1 MSETATTPSS
11 IMFDADK
18 GQPVRVMPVHESLF
32 ITTMTWGRLA
42 AIVPDPRRAE
52 DPKALKY
59 ASPEDKEQA
68 ALRNEI
74 QRMIVGSKKENAV
87 KYARYI
93 ASGLRGVPA
102 KGWATPPFALWI
114 PEKLECISATG
125 PYGED
130 HLAYLPYGVSG
141 VLIDSETQHVAHL
154 ILQEQ
159 PGEYGLTKKQLT
171 DRTVPVEIYHNMT
184 LTEARQI
191 FHDRNLLGV
200 IPNKTVGLNSD
211 SNDVATGIAF
221 AMMDRILVPHPV
233 SKVDVPLRSLVSAN
247 KRQLG
252 AKDLEWMTLSTLR
265 SFAVTVL
272 FGRSGFERT
281 SGAVTGDDLPDGVT
295 EATARECITRVA
307 TALFRRFADP
317 FSNRVETVIGSPA
330 VLAAIGAVAHRSMP
344 WSPEPQRSADQL
356 VAMLSSVR
364 WDRDPKVWDGI
375 AGKATPGRAT
385 IKEPNPP
392 LQLSLAGGVK
402 DNSSKVT
409 TALEDATA
417 DTYRRVRI

>member
-1 MSETATTPSS
+1 ML
-11 IMFDADK
+11 DVDK
-18 GQPVRVMPVHESLF
+18 GQPVRVIPVHESLF

-42 AIVPDPRRAE
+42 ALVPDPRRAE

-59 ASPEDKEQA
+59 ASPEEREQA

-93 ASGLRGVPA
+93 ANGLRGSLE

-114 PEKLECISATG
+114 PEKLEHITAAG

-130 HLAYLPYGVSG
+130 HLAYLPYGVNG

-159 PGEYGLTKKQLT
+159 LGDHGLTKKQLT
-171 DRTVPVEIYHNMT
+171 DRLVPVEIYHNMS

-221 AMMDRILVPHPV
+221 TMMDKILVPHPI

-252 AKDLEWMTLSTLR
+252 AKDIEWMTLSTLR
-265 SFAVTVL
+265 SFAVTAL
-272 FGRSGFERT
+272 FGRAGFERT
-281 SGAVTGDDLPDGVT
+281 SGAVTSDDLPSGVT
-295 EATARECITRVA
+295 EQEVRESVTRVA
-307 TALFRRFADP
+307 TALFRAFATS
-317 FSNRVETVIGSPA
+317 FSRRVETVIGSPA

-344 WSPEPQRSADQL
+344 WGAEPRRTTDQL
-356 VAMLSSVR
+356 VAMLSAVR
-364 WDRDPKVWDGI
+364 WERYPEVWDGI
-375 AGKATPGRAT
+375 AGKSTPGKAT
-385 IKEPNPP
+385 LSNPNPP
-392 LQLSLAGGVK
+392 MQLSLAGGIK

-417 DTYRRVRI
+417 DTYRRVRAQLP

>member
-1 MSETATTPSS
+1 
-11 IMFDADK
+11 MFDVDK

-42 AIVPDPRRAE
+42 TIVPDPRRAE
-52 DPKALKY
+52 DPRALQY
-59 ASPEDKEQA
+59 ASTEDRDQA

-93 ASGLRGVPA
+93 ANGLRGVPK
-102 KGWATPPFALWI
+102 KGWATPPFALWL
-114 PEKLECISATG
+114 PDRLEHTSTPG

-130 HLAYLPYGVSG
+130 HLAYLPYGLSG

-154 ILQEQ
+154 ILLEQ
-159 PGEYGLTKKQLT
+159 LTEYGLTKKQLT
-171 DRTVPVEIYHNMT
+171 DRLVPVEIYHNMT

-211 SNDVATGIAF
+211 SNDIATGIAF
-221 AMMDRILVPHPV
+221 TMMDEILVPHPI

-265 SFAVTVL
+265 SFAVTAL

-281 SGAVTGDDLPDGVT
+281 SGAVTSDDLPEGED
-295 EATARECITRVA
+295 EATVRESITRVA
-307 TALFRRFADP
+307 AALFRGFAEP
-317 FSNRVETVIGSPA
+317 FSNRVQTVIGSPA
-330 VLAAIGAVAHRSMP
+330 VLAALGAVAHRSLP
-344 WSPEPQRSADQL
+344 WSPEPQRTTNQL
-356 VAMLSSVR
+356 LAMLSSVR
-364 WDRDPKVWDGI
+364 WERDPQVWDGI
-375 AGKATPGRAT
+375 AGKATPGKPT
-385 IKEPNPP
+385 IKDPNPP
-392 LQLSLAGGVK
+392 MQLSLAGGIK

-417 DTYRRVRI
+417 DTYRRVRNQ